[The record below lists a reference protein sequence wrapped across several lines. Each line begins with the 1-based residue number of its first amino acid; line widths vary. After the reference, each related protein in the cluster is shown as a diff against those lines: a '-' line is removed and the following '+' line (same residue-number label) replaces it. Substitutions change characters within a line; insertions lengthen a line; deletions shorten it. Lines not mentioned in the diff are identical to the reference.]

1 MATSLNLR
9 IHLNFNQYLDLR
21 SKVVVF
27 GILYSGFFFYG
38 VISALSGFLS
48 LSAMLNLGLMGAPLL
63 WRDERVKQGLRGL
76 IASKVI
82 ELQEKQS
89 TLIQRMTKTM
99 STFFPSSPNFVL
111 LIVVAIISFK
121 LLSTFVV
128 MLPQSHK

>member
-121 LLSTFVV
+121 LLSTFAV
-128 MLPQSHK
+128 MPPQSHK